1 MQSGSKAHVSL
12 TPYHR
17 SLWYACC
24 PHSAL
29 YSLTQLRKVT
39 QSSALGVTLEYRT
52 GKRRHSS
59 SKSACLAP
67 HQRDVIFAEI
77 SRVNATESFL
87 TRTHSNA
94 PTIWL
99 LTAPFSLETPKSQ
112 IERTPDF
119 SRSVI
124 HQLLAFADN
133 DVMARTLKRRSDVGS
148 QPRPASTNTNT
159 NRSLTA
165 KRPLPRL
172 LRWLAAN
179 PTPTLLL

>member
-1 MQSGSKAHVSL
+1 MKAELRMQASHSPCCLTVSWRNRCVSLQAGRHIQSICRAEVTLVRVMQSGSKAHVSL

-39 QSSALGVTLEYRT
+39 QSSALGVTLECRT
-52 GKRRHSS
+52 GERRHSS
-59 SKSACLAP
+59 TKSACLAP

-77 SRVNATESFL
+77 SRVDATESFL

-99 LTAPFSLETPKSQ
+99 LTAPFSLETP
-112 IERTPDF
+112 I
-119 SRSVI
+119 
-124 HQLLAFADN
+124 
-133 DVMARTLKRRSDVGS
+133 SDRAHS
-148 QPRPASTNTNT
+148 
-159 NRSLTA
+159 
-165 KRPLPRL
+165 RL
-172 LRWLAAN
+172 LQICDPPAFGLCR
-179 PTPTLLL
+179 